1 MRGLRSPIWSLVT
14 RRSQF
19 WPTRHHASVPV
30 PPGAA
35 RPAAVKAARPHCAK
49 GGIDNETCRCTRRPT
64 RLAASARFHTAHR
77 HLSSHHG
84 THKFATEFQFGR
96 YNGSTTNPVS
106 RIQECADLCA
116 ARKAARHERVCGLGL
131 GVGNCQTEHA
141 ELEYAELTYD
151 EYLAHTPRRG
161 ARRLERQVQRSRG
174 SLSLREGNRSASDRT
189 HLRCLGARHGRRNE
203 RRTER
208 MPRLLGSW

>member
-1 MRGLRSPIWSLVT
+1 MRP
-14 RRSQF
+14 
-19 WPTRHHASVPV
+19 
-30 PPGAA
+30 
-35 RPAAVKAARPHCAK
+35 
-49 GGIDNETCRCTRRPT
+49 
-64 RLAASARFHTAHR
+64 RLAFTPLTGTSRATTARTSSQQSSSSGVTTVLQRTPFHVFRSAQT
-77 HLSSHHG
+77 S
-84 THKFATEFQFGR
+84 
-96 YNGSTTNPVS
+96 
-106 RIQECADLCA
+106 A